1 MQNKQTA
8 VSYVLEKLQEE
19 FPEQFK
25 DMYDSNQ
32 FLIEDIFLKAKQIE
46 KDKEQAKKEHIKNAY
61 FSGWLNGDVR
71 EYLVSDLSEE
81 YYNKIYKQQDND

>member
-1 MQNKQTA
+1 MENKQTA
-8 VSYVLEKLQEE
+8 VSYVLNKLQED

-46 KDKEQAKKEHIKNAY
+46 KDK
-61 FSGWLNGDVR
+61 
-71 EYLVSDLSEE
+71 
-81 YYNKIYKQQDND
+81 QQDNDLYDTYEEAENACIDKLIEIAKANNAH